1 METNSIMQLK
11 GNLFFWDGGVG
22 SADASTL
29 GIPVGGEPYFLPDFL
44 AVTSH
49 RTGHTVPFRFD
60 RIDQLNVEDLAVA
73 VYSSTEGYYL
83 HVYND

>member
-1 METNSIMQLK
+1 METNSIKLK

-29 GIPVGGEPYFLPDFL
+29 GIPVGSYLPDFI

-60 RIDQLNVEDLAVA
+60 RIDQLSAEDLAVA